1 MLSSNLANVRI
12 RKDCPLSFLI
22 TDSKEGWANVKCR
35 LYDFEFT
42 AYVATIWYTSMPTGL
57 LEAAYFFLDY
67 LNTNEGEKFNIK
79 VVYLDKEFIDDEGKS
94 WTDVPKRVRFVWD
107 EEPSKYVWNI
117 EINLQ
122 DINKNNARL
131 NFTIEEVGDE
141 KILNKEFLDEEISDK
156 NPSYKFKDVLLSD
169 FAYAVAKCFTECL
182 KKYGINGYHLNTW
195 DDDISIRQLLVVKA
209 FALGLLSKSNEA
221 YNLNFEDELQ
231 LLLMDM

>member
-1 MLSSNLANVRI
+1 MLSSNLANARVRT
-12 RKDCPLSFLI
+12 DCPLSFSI
-22 TDSKEGWANVKCR
+22 TDSKEGWAHVKCR
-35 LYDFEFT
+35 FYDFEFT

-94 WTDVPKRVRFVWD
+94 WAGVPKRVRFIWD
-107 EEPSKYVWNI
+107 EEPHKYAWNI
-117 EINLQ
+117 RFNLQ
-122 DINKNNARL
+122 DFNKNDARL
-131 NFTIEEVGDE
+131 NFIIEGIQDD
-141 KILNKEFLDEEISDK
+141 EFLTEEITNK
-156 NPSYKFKDVLLSD
+156 NETYKFKDVLLSD
-169 FAYAVAKCFTECL
+169 FTYAVAKCFTECL

-221 YNLNFEDELQ
+221 YNLNFEDEIQ